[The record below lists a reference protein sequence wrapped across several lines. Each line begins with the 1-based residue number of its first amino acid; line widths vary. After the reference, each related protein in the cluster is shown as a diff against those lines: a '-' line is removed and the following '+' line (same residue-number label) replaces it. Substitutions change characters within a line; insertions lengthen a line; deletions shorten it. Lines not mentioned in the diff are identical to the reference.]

1 MLRASAGSWNGGD
14 LEGFLDD
21 YTDGDDLTF
30 TGSSGVRRGKDAV
43 RESYR
48 ASYWAPGAQRD
59 SLRFDSLEIRPL
71 GPDHALVLGRYVLY
85 RPAPDEA
92 GAAVDPVTATGPF
105 TLVLR
110 REEGAWRIVHD
121 HSS

>member
-1 MLRASAGSWNGGD
+1 MLRASAGSWNAGD

-21 YTDGDDLTF
+21 YTDREDLTF

-59 SLRFDSLEIRPL
+59 SLRFDSLEVRVL
-71 GPDHALVLGRYVLY
+71 GTDHVLVLGRYVLY
-85 RPAPDEA
+85 RPTPEGAGEA
-92 GAAVDPVTATGPF
+92 ADSVTGTGPF

-110 REEGAWRIVHD
+110 REEGAWRILHD